1 MTAAT
6 TTPRADLLAARL
18 RDLRVER
25 DEAQLELIGG
35 ASGDAADRATNVD
48 ANVRF
53 GLLEQRILGLE
64 LELADQSIGQRS
76 DGTVTVGDLVVLEL
90 GDGPETF
97 LIGSVDEATA
107 GVQVLTPS
115 SPLGRVVVGAN
126 VGDTVTYA
134 PRPHRKMV
142 VTIVGIE

>member
-6 TTPRADLLAARL
+6 TSPRADLLAARIH
-18 RDLRVER
+18 DLRAER
-25 DEAQLELIGG
+25 DQAQLELIGG

-53 GLLEQRILGLE
+53 ALLEQRILALE
-64 LELADQSIGQRS
+64 LELADQPTGRRHGSE
-76 DGTVTVGDLVVLEL
+76 VTVGDLVILEL

-97 LIGSVDEATA
+97 LIGSVDEASA
-107 GVQVLTPS
+107 GVQVLTPT

-134 PRPHRKMV
+134 PRPHRSMV
-142 VTIVGIE
+142 VTIVGVE